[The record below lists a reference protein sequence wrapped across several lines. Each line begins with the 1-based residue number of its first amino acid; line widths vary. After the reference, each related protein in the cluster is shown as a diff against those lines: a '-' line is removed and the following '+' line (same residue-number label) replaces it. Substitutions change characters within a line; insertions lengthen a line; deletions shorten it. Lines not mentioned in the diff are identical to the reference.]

1 MPQNTKIFIWQLRWN
16 MISPV
21 IFAGALTIFCPTL
34 VTGLR
39 EKRRSFPIKTLSINY
54 VTAFTLFYVFT
65 LLAAIALFCIVC
77 VSMMYGVPRRFSVA
91 HYRHSCHF
99 YRVTLRQCGLC
110 NGAVSVCMYVWES
123 HSVIHYSTTHN
134 HRHLCSLH
142 SKLHG
147 SFGCSVVVI
156 LAQARLIGPL
166 SELRSYVP
174 LDTI

>member
-1 MPQNTKIFIWQLRWN
+1 MKTRINRWPFGLFRFFKKPKMPPNTKIFIWQLRWN

-39 EKRRSFPIKTLSINY
+39 EERRSFPIKTLSINY

-110 NGAVSVCMYVWES
+110 NGAVSVCMYVWE
-123 HSVIHYSTTHN
+123 
-134 HRHLCSLH
+134 
-142 SKLHG
+142 
-147 SFGCSVVVI
+147 
-156 LAQARLIGPL
+156 
-166 SELRSYVP
+166 
-174 LDTI
+174 